1 MAATSTPSTS
11 LTSFEWQGRDRQGK
25 SVRGGLRARSL
36 AEAKMT
42 LRRQGIQV
50 ERLQPQRIT
59 SKGRVS
65 DKDLALFT
73 RQLAAMMS
81 AGVPL
86 IQSFEIVEKSASNPA
101 LQQLVGALRADI
113 ETGTPLGQ
121 AFRQHPKYF
130 DALFCHLVH
139 AGEQAGILGT
149 LLERLAVYK
158 EKMIAI
164 KGKIKSA
171 LVYPIAIVS
180 VAILITTVIMV
191 FVIPSFKSVFEGFG
205 AQLPLPTLI
214 VIAISDFFVTYWPV
228 LLIILVA
235 TGVAINK
242 AWKTS
247 LRFQQSVDRWMLR
260 IPILGE
266 VFRKA
271 AIARW
276 ARTLSTMFAAG
287 VPLVEAL
294 NSVGGA
300 AGNYVYELA
309 TKEIQRAVTTGT
321 PMRRAL
327 ENTGQFPALVVQMV
341 AIGEET
347 GALDPMLNRVADFYE
362 NEVDNVISGLS
373 SLMEPVIMV
382 VLGVLIGG
390 LVIAMYMPIFKMG
403 QAI

>member
-1 MAATSTPSTS
+1 
-11 LTSFEWQGRDRQGK
+11 
-25 SVRGGLRARSL
+25 
-36 AEAKMT
+36 
-42 LRRQGIQV
+42 
-50 ERLQPQRIT
+50 
-59 SKGRVS
+59 
-65 DKDLALFT
+65 
-73 RQLAAMMS
+73 
-81 AGVPL
+81 
-86 IQSFEIVEKSASNPA
+86 
-101 LQQLVGALRADI
+101 
-113 ETGTPLGQ
+113 
-121 AFRQHPKYF
+121 
-130 DALFCHLVH
+130 
-139 AGEQAGILGT
+139 
-149 LLERLAVYK
+149 
-158 EKMIAI
+158 
-164 KGKIKSA
+164 
-171 LVYPIAIVS
+171 
-180 VAILITTVIMV
+180 
-191 FVIPSFKSVFEGFG
+191 
-205 AQLPLPTLI
+205 
-214 VIAISDFFVTYWPV
+214 V

-309 TKEIQRAVTTGT
+309 TKEIQLAVTTGT